1 MGAVVQELQES
12 PKVYKKPAYRKRVEK
27 ILREYPILKKSLEI
41 EEQLEREGLGDMFP
55 SLTSVYGEGIG
66 GYSEY
71 RSDTE
76 RYGILRAAKKS
87 RIQAVERGLQ
97 ALNLDERYLIEER
110 YLNVKR
116 HLVTDITI
124 YEDLGWSRRQYY
136 RVKEQAL
143 KKLATVL
150 NLV

>member
-27 ILREYPILKKSLEI
+27 ILREYPILKKCSEI

-76 RYGILRAAKKS
+76 RYAIVRLQRKAASKQLERSASTKS
-87 RIQAVERGLQ
+87 R
-97 ALNLDERYLIEER
+97 
-110 YLNVKR
+110 
-116 HLVTDITI
+116 
-124 YEDLGWSRRQYY
+124 
-136 RVKEQAL
+136 
-143 KKLATVL
+143 
-150 NLV
+150 